1 MKSVRSWLS
10 AVIVVAFIGSMFVP
24 VAAVQARE
32 AFTHGTVVALQGTP
46 HLWFA
51 DAEGIL
57 HWGGDTRALAGRQVN
72 WNTRVEVSVEQLGAL
87 QRGDPWLST
96 GLLKDGDPIY
106 LAKWE
111 TEWAA
116 PQLLH
121 IQSIRDVELFG
132 INASN
137 YGALVLERPVWE
149 SRSGFSAADLQRSTL
164 PVSVPPSLPESQAA
178 LFSRSPGL
186 VGRDNDDNGNGD
198 DDDTDTDTDTA
209 TATATGDQTATAT
222 ATATDDGT
230 SVTNT
235 ETDDTDD
242 ATDTNTATATA
253 TATAT
258 DGDTATATATA
269 TDDGASATDTA
280 TDATDDTPDTDDTDD
295 TDDSD

>member
-1 MKSVRSWLS
+1 MNNVRSWLS
-10 AVIVVAFIGSMFVP
+10 AMIVVAFIGSMLVP
-24 VAAVQARE
+24 VAAAQARST
-32 AFTHGTVVALQGTP
+32 FPHGTVVALQGTP

-51 DAEGIL
+51 DAQGIL
-57 HWGGDTRALAGRQVN
+57 HWGGDTRALARRYIN
-72 WNTRVEVSVEQLGAL
+72 WNNRVAVSLEQLGAL

-178 LFSRSPGL
+178 LFSRSSGFA
-186 VGRDNDDNGNGD
+186 GNDNDNDDGN
-198 DDDTDTDTDTA
+198 DDDTDTDTATA

-235 ETDDTDD
+235 
-242 ATDTNTATATA
+242 A
-253 TATAT
+253 
-258 DGDTATATATA
+258 
-269 TDDGASATDTA
+269 
-280 TDATDDTPDTDDTDD
+280 TDDTDD
-295 TDDSD
+295 TDDTADTADDDSD

>member
-1 MKSVRSWLS
+1 MQSIRSWFSVMVAAALVGS
-10 AVIVVAFIGSMFVP
+10 LLAPALTVQASGVVAP
-24 VAAVQARE
+24 
-32 AFTHGTVVALQGTP
+32 GTVVALQGTP
-46 HLWFA
+46 HLWVA
-51 DAEGIL
+51 DDQGVL
-57 HWGGDTRALAGRQVN
+57 HWAGDTRALAGHQVN

-106 LAKWE
+106 FPKWE
-111 TEWAA
+111 TEWSA
-116 PQLLH
+116 PRLLH

-132 INASN
+132 INGSN

-178 LFSRSPGL
+178 VFARSPGY
-186 VGRDNDDNGNGD
+186 VDNDDDDNDD
-198 DDDTDTDTDTA
+198 DDDTDTNTATATA
-209 TATATGDQTATAT
+209 TATATGAQTATAT

-235 ETDDTDD
+235 ATDDT
-242 ATDTNTATATA
+242 ATNTATATA

-258 DGDTATATATA
+258 DGQTATATATA
-269 TDDGASATDTA
+269 TDDGTSVTNTA
-280 TDATDDTPDTDDTDD
+280 TDDTDDTPDTPDTDD
-295 TDDSD
+295 